1 MQRNK
6 ELVSEEQ
13 DEFGILPSGRR
24 YKRQKIGLRKDNCT
38 VSLREEKTAQS
49 SRS

>member
-6 ELVSEEQ
+6 EVVSEEE

-24 YKRQKIGLRKDNCT
+24 YKRQKIGLRKDSRT
-38 VSLREEKTAQS
+38 VSLREEKVSQS
-49 SRS
+49 SKS